1 MEVYDVVVVGGGIAG
16 LTGAAY
22 LAKAG
27 ASVLLLEKNEKC
39 GGLVNSFSRD
49 GFLFDGGVKAL
60 ESAGIILP
68 MLKELGI
75 DIEIV
80 KNPVSVG
87 IEDSVINVTSKES
100 VKEYSDL
107 LKKMY
112 PNSEKDIER
121 VISFVRRIMK
131 DMEILYGVDNP
142 LFMDFKNNKSHFVK
156 VYLPWL
162 FKFLLTLRRIGKLKM
177 PVEEFLGKIIK
188 NGSLRDIIDQHFF
201 KNTPTFFAMS
211 YFYLYQD
218 YFYPKG
224 GVGTIAERVK
234 EKIIQFGGNIETGR
248 EVTEIHAGK
257 KLLVDN
263 GGRSYKYNELVWTA
277 DLKRLYSIL
286 ETEGLP
292 EAVVEKVNT
301 FRSEIS
307 KKHGTDSI
315 FSVFVAVDE
324 PPEVFEA
331 ISNGHFFYTP
341 SRKGLGEI
349 HRSQL
354 RDLLKNWSGNSK
366 EEALDWLD
374 RFCELDTYE
383 ISIPVLKDRNSA
395 PPGKT
400 GLIISTLF
408 EYDIVKKA
416 HETGWYSEFKEEFQ
430 KKILGVLSNSIY
442 PMLKD
447 KVLFAFSSSPL
458 SVERA
463 VGSFE
468 GSIVGWSFEEPIPV
482 VSSMMK
488 VTDSVKTPIPCV
500 LQAGKWTYSPSG
512 VPMCI
517 LTGKLAAREVIRRKS
532 RENRMTR

>member
-1 MEVYDVVVVGGGIAG
+1 MEVYDAVVVGGGIAG

-80 KNPVSVG
+80 KSPVSVG
-87 IEDSVINVTSKES
+87 IEDTVIHVTSKES
-100 VKEYSDL
+100 VNEYSDL
-107 LKKMY
+107 LKKLY
-112 PNSEKDIER
+112 PDSEEDIER
-121 VISFVRRIMK
+121 VISFIKRIMK
-131 DMEILYGVDNP
+131 DMEVLYGVDNP
-142 LFMDFKNNKSHFVK
+142 LFMDFKNNKSHFAR
-156 VYLPWL
+156 VYFPWL
-162 FKFLLTLRRIGKLKM
+162 FKFLLTLRRIGKFKM
-177 PVEEFLGKIIK
+177 PVEEFLGKIVK
-188 NGSLRDIIDQHFF
+188 NRSLRDIIDQHFF

-224 GVGTIAERVK
+224 GVGNLAESVYNK
-234 EKIIQFGGNIETGR
+234 VLEFGGKIETGR
-248 EVTEIHAGK
+248 EVTEIQAGRK
-257 KLLVDN
+257 ILLDDM
-263 GGRSYKYNELVWTA
+263 GGSYMYNELVWAA

-286 ETEGLP
+286 KTEGLS
-292 EAVVEKVNT
+292 EATVEKVDT

-315 FSVFVAVDE
+315 FSVFIAVDE
-324 PPEVFEA
+324 PPEAFEE

-366 EEALDWLD
+366 EEVFGWLE

-395 PPGKT
+395 PAGKT
-400 GLIISTLF
+400 GLIISTLL
-408 EYDIVKKA
+408 EYEIVKKA
-416 HETGWYSEFKEEFQ
+416 HEAGWYSEFKEELQ
-430 KKILGVLSNSIY
+430 KRIIGVLSNSIY

-458 SVERA
+458 SIERA
-463 VGSFE
+463 VGSSE

-488 VTDSVKTPIPCV
+488 VTSSVKTPIPGV

-517 LTGKLAAREVIRRKS
+517 LTGKLAAAEAIKERKS
-532 RENRMTR
+532 RENRIR

>member
-1 MEVYDVVVVGGGIAG
+1 MEVYDAVVVGGGIAG

-112 PNSEKDIER
+112 PNSEEDIER
-121 VISFVRRIMK
+121 VISFVNRIMK

-142 LFMDFKNNKSHFVK
+142 LFMDFKNNKSHFAR
-156 VYLPWL
+156 VYVPWL
-162 FKFLLTLRRIGKLKM
+162 FKFLLTLRRIGKFKM
-177 PVEEFLGKIIK
+177 PVEEFLGKIVK
-188 NGSLRDIIDQHFF
+188 NRSLRDIIDQHFF

-224 GVGTIAERVK
+224 GVGSLAESVHNK
-234 EKIIQFGGNIETGR
+234 VLEFGGKIETGR

-301 FRSEIS
+301 FRSELS

-324 PPEVFEA
+324 PPEIFEA